1 MRIIE
6 KPVQHKHITK
16 VVQKARREHHLIKI
30 NHTHGGA
37 DHPIRRLPPIVKH
50 LKKKPKRK

>member
-1 MRIIE
+1 MKVIE

-16 VVQKARREHHLIKI
+16 IVQKPKKEHHLVKI

-37 DHPIRRLPPIVKH
+37 DHPIRPHPVVKH

>member
-16 VVQKARREHHLIKI
+16 IVQKARRVHHLIKI

-37 DHPIRRLPPIVKH
+37 DHPIRRHPLN